1 MDIPGMNPLQNR
13 MIVPGQTQPAGPQP
27 AVPDLILDS
36 PRTPVAQ
43 PQQPAA
49 TTMPFQAPAQA
60 VVQAVMQDMTAALME
75 MGMSPTP
82 QNQQMAQLLAG
93 YGHGVNQQTMG
104 ILRQAVAPLPDK
116 SAATLE
122 AAVVLLTKGLP
133 VTEQNVMAIKQF
145 MNSQSLPQQLQNL
158 PKDLGS
164 LLQQLQQTA
173 QTPVHTPAALP
184 AAQGTAVAPQSL
196 PAGQTLPQAGAT
208 PNAQTPSQTVP
219 AQGLPQAGVQ
229 QPGAQVGV
237 SGAPIGAQIGAQ
249 GAQQISQQAAQQINQ
264 AVQSGQSMIQAAP
277 TSAIVQQAAGQ
288 AQAVQTGAD
297 GSLRVNERSTAQ
309 KVDVPDLSQDTLKA
323 VKEVSGQQGQASQSA
338 QVSQHLPSARQN
350 DQQSLSQLFLHL
362 QGGDMAPIDKVMPG
376 VAGSAQSPE
385 EAVFQ
390 LLKVM
395 QQLGQI
401 SSHLAENMQLHDYKQ
416 LYIQHQQ
423 IQQLTG
429 LLESKLQ
436 EFHQLFAKAFPELSS
451 EVQKL
456 LQQDGQD
463 MFSKLAQLLDENQ
476 TRLQEKLR
484 LPGSEDAQNQVLSTL
499 RQLMEQVGVQVEKI
513 QAHMVAREMLSQN
526 LPIHVVPIMVHA
538 HGEAYPA
545 EIYVQQDYDPE
556 DPRQGPD
563 SGRPFKLTLTL
574 ETKNMGRVSVDLA
587 TLKDDMSL
595 DLKVQT
601 RRIKLVVDERIQD
614 LKTRLETEGDY
625 RLSHLGCQVVPELES
640 RQSMLLPAKRNIRSL
655 RRVEGVV

>member
-13 MIVPGQTQPAGPQP
+13 MIVPGQAQPAGPQP
-27 AVPDLILDS
+27 AVPDLILDA

-43 PQQPAA
+43 PQQQPATA
-49 TTMPFQAPAQA
+49 MPFQAPAQA

-75 MGMSPTP
+75 MGMTPTP

-104 ILRQAVAPLPDK
+104 ILRQAVAALPDK
-116 SAATLE
+116 SPATLE
-122 AAVVLLTKGLP
+122 AAVILLTKGVP
-133 VTEQNVMAIKQF
+133 VTEQNVTAIKQF
-145 MNSQSLPQQLQNL
+145 MNSQPLPQQLQNL

-164 LLQQLQQTA
+164 LMQQLQQTA
-173 QTPVHTPAALP
+173 QSSTAATLPPAQAAQSTQAAAQTGQAQPAPQTIAGQAGPVVQGAQIPGQAIQPGQVGQPGQAALP
-184 AAQGTAVAPQSL
+184 G
-196 PAGQTLPQAGAT
+196 
-208 PNAQTPSQTVP
+208 
-219 AQGLPQAGVQ
+219 
-229 QPGAQVGV
+229 QPG
-237 SGAPIGAQIGAQ
+237 PQ
-249 GAQQISQQAAQQINQ
+249 GAQQISQQAAQQITQ
-264 AVQSGQSMIQAAP
+264 AVQSGQSLIQAAP

-288 AQAVQTGAD
+288 AQSVENRAD
-297 GSLRVNERSTAQ
+297 GVTRLSERSTAQ
-309 KVDVPDLSQDTLKA
+309 KVDMPDLGQETLKA
-323 VKEVSGQQGQASQSA
+323 IKEVGGQQASQST

-350 DQQSLSQLFLHL
+350 DQQSLQQLNLML
-362 QGGDMAPIDKVMPG
+362 QGGELAAVDKVMPG
-376 VAGSAQSPE
+376 VATSIQSPE
-385 EAVFQ
+385 EAVLQ

-401 SSHLAENMQLHDYKQ
+401 SGHLAENMQLQDYKQ
-416 LYIQHQQ
+416 LHIQHQQ

-429 LLESKLQ
+429 LLENKLN
-436 EFHQLFAKAFPELSS
+436 EFHQLFAKAFPELADD
-451 EVQKL
+451 VQRL

-463 MFSKLAQLLDENQ
+463 MFSKLAQLIDENQ

-484 LPGSEDAQNQVLSTL
+484 LPGGDDAQNQVLSTL

-513 QAHMVAREMLSQN
+513 QSHMVARELLSQN

-556 DPRQGPD
+556 DSRQGPD

-587 TLKDDMSL
+587 ALKDDMSL

-601 RRIKLVVDERIQD
+601 RRIKLFVDEQILD
-614 LKTRLETEGDY
+614 LKSRVEREGDY
-625 RLSHLGCQVVPELES
+625 KLSHLGCQVVPELES